1 MVARGRLSGSRL
13 SLDPASAVTQPAGA
27 EFDGSDLKALRKRL
41 ARKMRRLEALL
52 SKHFPDLADLVKA
65 ALAVVAVGCL
75 KDNSQPT
82 TLVFVAPPSAGKSMA
97 LNFLMPGPERKDPL
111 AGYFYRSDQFTAAS
125 FVSHR
130 ADANESKLK
139 KIDLLPRLEGKTLI
153 TKELAPFFSGK
164 REELMHRFS
173 VLTSVLDGQGF
184 VSDSGAQGRRGYARP
199 INFQWL
205 GATTPLSPEVLSVMA
220 QLGPRILFY
229 DADRPYRAI
238 DELADLLRDSWASED
253 AKALCKAATV
263 DVLLALFDRFPVGRT
278 RSSKIR
284 ISEQHLSW
292 LALWSV
298 VLVRLRCS
306 VRKRNRAFSAGDRE
320 HPERVSK
327 MLRNVAIGS
336 AIVHGRL
343 TVKDYDLA
351 QIAHIAVSSGVPMRG
366 RVFRAL
372 LSLGGTGSTPQIE
385 ETAQVSTPTA
395 LQYMRE
401 LAAVGLAAFTEG
413 HSNKPARAM
422 LVEPYSALC
431 EAPLLRKAKRGEGGG
446 DSV

>member
-1 MVARGRLSGSRL
+1 MTR
-13 SLDPASAVTQPAGA
+13 PAGA
-27 EFDGSDLKALRKRL
+27 ERGGSDLKASRKRL
-41 ARKMRRLEALL
+41 AQKMRRLTRLL
-52 SKHFPDLADLVKA
+52 RRHFPDLVDRVKA

-82 TLVFVAPPSAGKSMA
+82 TLIFVAPPSAGKSMA
-97 LNFLMPGPERKDPL
+97 LNFLMPGAGRKDPL
-111 AGYFYRSDQFTAAS
+111 APYFYRSDQFTAAS

-164 REELMHRFS
+164 REELVHRFS

-184 VSDSGAQGRRGYARP
+184 TSDSGAQGRRGYARP

-238 DELADLLRDSWASED
+238 GELADLLRDASESED

-263 DVLLALFDRFPVGRT
+263 DVLLAFFDRFPVGST
-278 RSSKIR
+278 RSSKIH
-284 ISEQHLSW
+284 ISEQRLRW

-298 VLVRLRCS
+298 VLVRLRCR
-306 VRKRNRAFSAGDRE
+306 VQKRSRQFIAGDRE

-336 AIVHGRL
+336 ACAHGRL
-343 TVKDYDLA
+343 AMDDYDLA
-351 QIAHIAVSSGVPMRG
+351 QIAHIALSSGVPMRG

-372 LSLGGTGSTPQIE
+372 LAMGGDATAPEIE
-385 ETAQVSTPTA
+385 KAAHVSRPTA
-395 LQYMRE
+395 LQYMHE
-401 LAAVGLAAFTEG
+401 LAAVGLATFVEG
-413 HSNKPARAM
+413 RSNRPARVV
-422 LVEPYSALC
+422 LVGPYTELC
-431 EAPLLRKAKRGEGGG
+431 GAPLLKAKRGEGGRG
-446 DSV
+446 RA